1 MFLKTLIAPSESG
14 ETASTPRVSGTLAV
28 PVEQVEAGDRYVK
41 YVLQP
46 RQRLNVSKFIIARF
60 VGLLPIMWLGLLIN
74 VPSWM
79 NENNSR
85 QPATT
90 QVLLMYMSFPF
101 LYTSTTPCIASVT
114 TYGLHS
120 VNSLDCGCCCASDS
134 ILLSVDVTAMA
145 MA

>member
-1 MFLKTLIAPSESG
+1 VFLKTLIAPSESD
-14 ETASTPRVSGTLAV
+14 ETATSPRVSGTVAV

-46 RQRLNVSKFIIARF
+46 RQRLNVTKFIIARF

-90 QVLLMYMSFPF
+90 QVLLMYMSLPPSV
-101 LYTSTTPCIASVT
+101 LYPP
-114 TYGLHS
+114 LHPPRH
-120 VNSLDCGCCCASDS
+120 A
-134 ILLSVDVTAMA
+134 
-145 MA
+145 